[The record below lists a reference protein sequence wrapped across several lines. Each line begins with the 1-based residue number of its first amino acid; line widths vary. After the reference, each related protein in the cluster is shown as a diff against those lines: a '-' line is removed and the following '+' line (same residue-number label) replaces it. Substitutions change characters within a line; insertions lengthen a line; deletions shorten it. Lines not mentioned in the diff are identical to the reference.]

1 MEKPVI
7 ILSCDVDE
15 RDRMRMRQEY
25 FEAVIEAG
33 GVPVV
38 MPPLM
43 LRSQI
48 DEWLDRIDA
57 DALMLTGGCDIDP
70 QTFRETPVRGLG
82 RVSLQRDVY
91 ELGLLEACMLRGMPV
106 LGICRGLQVI
116 NVALGGSLYQDMLS
130 QMGTEFARHQQ
141 KEPTEVATHEVAFIA
156 GSMAENLFQTQ
167 FLPTNSHHHQCVH
180 RVADDLTVSGT
191 TVDGVVEALEW
202 PEREILPCSFIRS
215 ACVTATPRCAVFQ
228 KLDRTRGG
236 CSKHQKIRNCQKRLK
251 KRFVFCTTIPFCAE
265 KCGF

>member
-116 NVALGGSLYQDMLS
+116 NVALGGSLLS
-130 QMGTEFARHQQ
+130 RHA
-141 KEPTEVATHEVAFIA
+141 VADGDGICQTPEKSLRKWRLHEVAFIA

-191 TVDGVVEALEW
+191 AVDGVVEALEW
-202 PEREILPCSFIRS
+202 PEREIF
-215 ACVTATPRCAVFQ
+215 AVQFHPERMR
-228 KLDRTRGG
+228 DGNPTM
-236 CSKHQKIRNCQKRLK
+236 
-251 KRFVFCTTIPFCAE
+251 
-265 KCGF
+265 CGFFRNWTERVATVASNKKSEIAKND

>member
-57 DALMLTGGCDIDP
+57 DALMLTGGCDIANHPRDARARTRTGVAAARRLRARP
-70 QTFRETPVRGLG
+70 ARSLHAARHACARNMPRTAGNQRGARRIALSRHAVADG
-82 RVSLQRDVY
+82 D
-91 ELGLLEACMLRGMPV
+91 
-106 LGICRGLQVI
+106 GICQTPAER
-116 NVALGGSLYQDMLS
+116 AYGSGDPRS
-130 QMGTEFARHQQ
+130 G
-141 KEPTEVATHEVAFIA
+141 
-156 GSMAENLFQTQ
+156 
-167 FLPTNSHHHQCVH
+167 VH
-180 RVADDLTVSGT
+180 CG
-191 TVDGVVEALEW
+191 VDG
-202 PEREILPCSFIRS
+202 
-215 ACVTATPRCAVFQ
+215 
-228 KLDRTRGG
+228 
-236 CSKHQKIRNCQKRLK
+236 
-251 KRFVFCTTIPFCAE
+251 
-265 KCGF
+265 

>member
-1 MEKPVI
+1 MI

-15 RDRMRMRQEY
+15 LDRMRMRQEY
-25 FEAVIEAG
+25 ADAVVEAG

-48 DEWLDRIDA
+48 DKWIDRVDP
-57 DALMLTGGCDIDP
+57 DALLLTGGCDIDP
-70 QTFRETPVRGLG
+70 QVYRENPRQGLG

-91 ELGLLEACMLRGMPV
+91 ELELFDAAMERGLPV
-106 LGICRGLQVI
+106 LGICRGLQVV

-130 QMGTEFARHQQ
+130 QMGAEFAGHQQ
-141 KEPTEVATHEVAFIA
+141 KAPTEVATHEVAFTP
-156 GSMAENLFQTQ
+156 GSMAERLFGTR

-180 RVADDLTVSGT
+180 RVADDLVVSGT

-202 PEREILPCSFIRS
+202 PEKEIF
-215 ACVTATPRCAVFQ
+215 AVQFHPERMRDDNPVMTGFFSNWIARVAEISDG
-228 KLDRTRGG
+228 KKDEI
-236 CSKHQKIRNCQKRLK
+236 SKN
-251 KRFVFCTTIPFCAE
+251 E
-265 KCGF
+265 

>member
-1 MEKPVI
+1 
-7 ILSCDVDE
+7 
-15 RDRMRMRQEY
+15 
-25 FEAVIEAG
+25 
-33 GVPVV
+33 

-57 DALMLTGGCDIDP
+57 DADAHRSCDIDP
-70 QTFRETPVRGLG
+70 PNLPRDAVRGLG

-202 PEREILPCSFIRS
+202 PEREIF
-215 ACVTATPRCAVFQ
+215 AVQFHPERMRDGNPNDVRFFQ

-236 CSKHQKIRNCQKRLK
+236 CSKQQKIRNCQKRLK
-251 KRFVFCTTIPFCAE
+251 KRFVFCTTIPFLCRKMRFLA
-265 KCGF
+265 

>member
-57 DALMLTGGCDIDP
+57 GALMLTGGCDIDP
-70 QTFRETPVRGLG
+70 QTFRE
-82 RVSLQRDVY
+82 
-91 ELGLLEACMLRGMPV
+91 MPCADSDE
-106 LGICRGLQVI
+106 CRC
-116 NVALGGSLYQDMLS
+116 S
-130 QMGTEFARHQQ
+130 
-141 KEPTEVATHEVAFIA
+141 ATSTSSV
-156 GSMAENLFQTQ
+156 
-167 FLPTNSHHHQCVH
+167 
-180 RVADDLTVSGT
+180 
-191 TVDGVVEALEW
+191 
-202 PEREILPCSFIRS
+202 
-215 ACVTATPRCAVFQ
+215 
-228 KLDRTRGG
+228 
-236 CSKHQKIRNCQKRLK
+236 CSKPAC
-251 KRFVFCTTIPFCAE
+251 CAACLCSE
-265 KCGF
+265 YAAGCKE

>member
-57 DALMLTGGCDIDP
+57 DALVLTGGCDIDP
-70 QTFRETPVRGLG
+70 QTFREMPVRGLG

-91 ELGLLEACMLRGMPV
+91 ELGLLEACMQRGMPV

-141 KEPTEVATHEVAFIA
+141 KETY
-156 GSMAENLFQTQ
+156 GSGY
-167 FLPTNSHHHQCVH
+167 PRSGVH
-180 RVADDLTVSGT
+180 CG
-191 TVDGVVEALEW
+191 VDG
-202 PEREILPCSFIRS
+202 
-215 ACVTATPRCAVFQ
+215 
-228 KLDRTRGG
+228 
-236 CSKHQKIRNCQKRLK
+236 
-251 KRFVFCTTIPFCAE
+251 
-265 KCGF
+265 

>member
-25 FEAVIEAG
+25 FEAVIEAS

-167 FLPTNSHHHQCVH
+167 FLPTDSHHHQCVH

-202 PEREILPCSFIRS
+202 PEREIF
-215 ACVTATPRCAVFQ
+215 AVQFHPERMR
-228 KLDRTRGG
+228 DGNPTM
-236 CSKHQKIRNCQKRLK
+236 
-251 KRFVFCTTIPFCAE
+251 
-265 KCGF
+265 CGFFKNWIERVAAVASNKKSEIAKND

>member
-91 ELGLLEACMLRGMPV
+91 DA
-106 LGICRGLQVI
+106 
-116 NVALGGSLYQDMLS
+116 
-130 QMGTEFARHQQ
+130 
-141 KEPTEVATHEVAFIA
+141 
-156 GSMAENLFQTQ
+156 
-167 FLPTNSHHHQCVH
+167 
-180 RVADDLTVSGT
+180 
-191 TVDGVVEALEW
+191 
-202 PEREILPCSFIRS
+202 SFCI
-215 ACVTATPRCAVFQ
+215 
-228 KLDRTRGG
+228 
-236 CSKHQKIRNCQKRLK
+236 
-251 KRFVFCTTIPFCAE
+251 
-265 KCGF
+265 